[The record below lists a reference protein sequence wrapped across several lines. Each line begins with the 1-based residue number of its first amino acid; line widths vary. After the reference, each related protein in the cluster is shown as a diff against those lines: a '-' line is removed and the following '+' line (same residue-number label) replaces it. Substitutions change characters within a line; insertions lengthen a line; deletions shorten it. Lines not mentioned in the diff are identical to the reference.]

1 MPTGSRTRTSKGP
14 RQGRGSCLSLN
25 RDIEIFGE
33 PELEFGAEIRHIDI
47 RFGIMNYGPLDVGSE
62 SAPNRIRIGVVGSP
76 ETVEGTVRWLETCRQ
91 EIPAKESN
99 QPNLFPRFPGF
110 SNDQGFRST
119 LVIEPQLQR
128 SVAGRVFDEIVKL
141 NENNRIVEEA
151 VRIIHDEFQVLVES
165 GKIDVL

>member
-1 MPTGSRTRTSKGP
+1 MPCGSRTRTPKDLKP
-14 RQGRGSCLSLN
+14 RPEDCLSLI
-25 RDIEIFGE
+25 RDIEVFDE
-33 PELEFGAEIRHIDI
+33 PQLEFGAEIPHIDI

-62 SAPNRIRIGVVGSP
+62 SAPNRIRIGTIGSP

-110 SNDQGFRST
+110 SDDQGFRST

-128 SVAGRVFDEIVKL
+128 SVGGKVIDEIVNL
-141 NENNRIVEEA
+141 NENNKIVEEA
-151 VRIIHDEFQVLVES
+151 VRVIYDEFKVLVE
-165 GKIDVL
+165 